1 MADADY
7 AKFLEYEAERKEQLA
22 ILEKSRIDDE
32 MDERAKHKLPK
43 EDDSDSDKENEQDNL
58 LGESGMSKPKFIELD
73 NSGEE

>member
-1 MADADY
+1 VADADY

-22 ILEKSRIDDE
+22 ILEQSRIDDE

-73 NSGEE
+73 KSGEE